1 MSFGENLA
9 RSGGPPRSEHAVDS
23 RPVSDTRIEGAG
35 PGVPDLPRKIGL
47 WGAVAVMVGVM
58 VGSGIF
64 QTPTEIAKHLG
75 DPWVIL
81 GMWAAGGVLSL
92 LGALTYA
99 EMATMY
105 PRSGGVYVFL
115 REGYGRG
122 VAFVFGWTYMLISK
136 PYAAAGI
143 AVIGV
148 RYFNGLIGV
157 SWSVPL
163 ETTLVLIVLTGIN
176 AWGVREGTRLAMVLT
191 ALKVGALAAIVVLAL
206 ALRKGSGANF
216 AGSPLEGNPGFLV
229 AIVPVMAAVLW
240 TYDGW
245 SDVGAIAGEVERPRW
260 TLPRAYLVGTL
271 GIMGLYLAVN
281 AVYLWMLPLE
291 EIRGAETV
299 APLVM
304 ERLLGAAAGTAVTVL
319 VIVSTMGSSHSSV
332 MTGARVTFAQAR
344 DGLLFRFLGRVH
356 PTRQTPAVALWVQCG
371 LSCLAVWTMGGSFA
385 SLAEGFVF
393 TMWIFYGLAGAAIF
407 ILRAKRPGVERPFR
421 CPGYP
426 VVPAVFVLSALAMT
440 VFSVTQDVSTWTPG
454 ADVPTTI
461 VWLGVL
467 AAGFP
472 VFLLWERLTARG
484 TRV

>member
-1 MSFGENLA
+1 M
-9 RSGGPPRSEHAVDS
+9 
-23 RPVSDTRIEGAG
+23 SDTRIEGAG